1 MRTGLQYIFNRVV
14 TESFIRK
21 VAFEP
26 TSVDIWDKGVSVEGR
41 TSAKV
46 LRPGG
51 FTAQQR
57 DQWLEQVSR
66 EET

>member
-1 MRTGLQYIFNRVV
+1 MQYIFNRVV

-26 TSVDIWDKGVSVEGR
+26 TSVDIWDKGVSVKGR

-46 LRPGG
+46 LRRGG
-51 FTAQQR
+51 FTAQQG

-66 EET
+66 EES

>member
-1 MRTGLQYIFNRVV
+1 MQYIFNRVV

-21 VAFEP
+21 VAFDP
-26 TSVDIWDKGVSVEGR
+26 TPVDIWDKGVSVEGR

-51 FTAQQR
+51 FTAQQG

-66 EET
+66 EKS